1 MHKGRLYV
9 FTGPS
14 GAGKGTVLHRLL
26 DEVPGLSLSVSAT
39 TRVPRPGEQDGV
51 HYYFI
56 SKQAFEQK
64 IAENAFLE
72 YAEYVDNYYG
82 TPERPVEEQLAAG
95 RDVILEIE
103 VQGAMQV
110 HAKRPDAVLVFLT
123 PPSLEELAR
132 RLRGRGTESEEKV
145 LKRLEA
151 ARRDLEYQ
159 AQFDYVVVNDRVENA
174 VGQLKQIVLGTR
186 G

>member
-1 MHKGRLYV
+1 MRKGRLYV

-14 GAGKGTVLHRLL
+14 GAGKGTVLHELL
-26 DEVPGLSLSVSAT
+26 AQAPGIFLSVSAT
-39 TRVPRPGEQDGV
+39 TRAPRPGEQDGV
-51 HYYFI
+51 HYYFLTEREF
-56 SKQAFEQK
+56 QQK
-64 IAENAFLE
+64 IAEKAFLE
-72 YAEYVDNYYG
+72 YAKYVDHYYG
-82 TPERPVEEQLAAG
+82 TLEAPVDERISEG
-95 RDVILEIE
+95 MDVVLEID

-123 PPSLEELAR
+123 PPSLEELAG

-145 LKRLEA
+145 LKRLED
-151 ARRDLEYQ
+151 ARRELEYQ

-174 VGQLKQIVLGTR
+174 VGQLKQIVLGNR